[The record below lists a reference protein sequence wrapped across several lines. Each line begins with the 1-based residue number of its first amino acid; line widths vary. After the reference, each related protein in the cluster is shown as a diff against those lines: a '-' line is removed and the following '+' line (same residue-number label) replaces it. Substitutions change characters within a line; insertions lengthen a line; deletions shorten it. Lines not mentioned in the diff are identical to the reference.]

1 MIEKISPQAWAQVDK
16 IVDEPPRLRTTLPM
30 GQEMSLLRYFLPL
43 LTAPLMLSGC
53 DALMFR
59 TGFDDVEDAI
69 MYKADSLT
77 DAPDSVDEL
86 LVINHNIKYGGG
98 RLLFFWECGGTRYN
112 MTDGEVKK
120 HLNAVVDFINATE
133 PDILMLQEV
142 DILSQRSGY
151 IDQVQ
156 YILDRT
162 HLNYGAYASQH
173 KADFLPSDGMGKMD
187 FGNATL
193 SRWPIDKATRYALP
207 LVDEYPA
214 YFQYF
219 YLKRHI
225 LDATIDLPG
234 EANFHVVNTHLE
246 AFSDDGTKRK
256 QIDQF
261 HDHLA
266 GLSKDGATWVA
277 GGDLNSVPGGTE
289 VLQEFA
295 DECSGESRFEGDNY
309 EGEQAWLDELFDDY
323 SSLMPLDEYE
333 ADNSVWF
340 SYTGDPDVG
349 WTRTLDYL
357 FTNGTWLEG
366 EVMQSEAQGG
376 YDTLPLSDHAP
387 VRAVLEV
394 GQ

>member
-1 MIEKISPQAWAQVDK
+1 
-16 IVDEPPRLRTTLPM
+16 
-30 GQEMSLLRYFLPL
+30 MSLIRSVLVAGLCL
-43 LTAPLMLSGC
+43 LTGC
-53 DALMFR
+53 DSLMFR
-59 TGFDDVEDAI
+59 TGFDDVEDAV
-69 MYKADSLT
+69 MYTAKTLT
-77 DAPDSVDEL
+77 DAPDTVDEL

-112 MTDGEVKK
+112 MTDKEVRG
-120 HLNAVVDFINATE
+120 HLDAVVDFINSTE
-133 PDILMLQEV
+133 PDILMIQEI
-142 DILSQRSGY
+142 DRLSQRSGY

-173 KADFLPSDGMGKMD
+173 KADFLPSDGMGKLD

-207 LVDEYPA
+207 LVGEYPG
-214 YFQYF
+214 YYQYF

-225 LDATIDLPG
+225 LDATVAVPG
-234 EANFHVVNTHLE
+234 QDNFHVVNTHLE
-246 AFSDDGTKRK
+246 AFSDDGTKRD

-261 HDHLA
+261 HAH
-266 GLSKDGATWVA
+266 LSKLDDQGAMWVA
-277 GGDLNSVPGGTE
+277 GGDLNSVPDGTE
-289 VLQEFA
+289 VLKEFD
-295 DECSGESRFEGDNY
+295 DECTGESRFKGDNY
-309 EGEQAWLDELFDDY
+309 EGESAWLDDLFGDF
-323 SSLMPLDEYE
+323 SSLMPLDEYK
-333 ADNSVWF
+333 ADNSPWF

-366 EVMQSEAQGG
+366 EVMQSEDQGG

-387 VRAVLEV
+387 IRAVLEV

>member
-1 MIEKISPQAWAQVDK
+1 MIHRALWPLW
-16 IVDEPPRLRTTLPM
+16 PLWL
-30 GQEMSLLRYFLPL
+30 FL
-43 LTAPLMLSGC
+43 LTGC

-59 TGFDDVEDAI
+59 TGFDDVEDAVL
-69 MYKADSLT
+69 YTAKSLT
-77 DAPDSVDEL
+77 DAPESADEV
-86 LVINHNIKYGGG
+86 LVINHNIKYGGA

-112 MTDGEVKK
+112 MTEGEVKR
-120 HLNAVVDFINATE
+120 HLNAVIDFINETE

-142 DILSQRSGY
+142 DILSQRSAY

-173 KADFLPSDGMGKMD
+173 KSDFLPSDGMGKMD

-193 SRWPIDKATRYALP
+193 SRWPITEATRYALP
-207 LVDEYPA
+207 LVGEYAA
-214 YFQYF
+214 YYQYF

-225 LDATIDLPG
+225 LDATIQLPG
-234 EANFHVVNTHLE
+234 NPDFHVVNTHLE

-261 HDHLA
+261 HGHLA
-266 GLSKDGATWVA
+266 DLNDDGIDFVA
-277 GGDLNSVPGGTE
+277 GGDLNSLPAGSA
-289 VLQEFA
+289 VLKEFA
-295 DECSGESRFEGDNY
+295 DECTGESRFKGDNY
-309 EGEQAWLDELFDDY
+309 EGEEDWLDALFTDFN
-323 SSLMPLDEYE
+323 SLMPIDEYAE
-333 ADNSVWF
+333 DNSPWH
-340 SYTGDPDVG
+340 SYTGDAEVG

-366 EVMQSEAQGG
+366 EVMQSEEQGG

-387 VRAVLEV
+387 VRALWEA

>member
-1 MIEKISPQAWAQVDK
+1 MILARLF
-16 IVDEPPRLRTTLPM
+16 IVAAAML
-30 GQEMSLLRYFLPL
+30 
-43 LTAPLMLSGC
+43 LSGC

-59 TGFDDVEDAI
+59 NGFDDVEPAV
-69 MYKADSLT
+69 MYKAKTST
-77 DAPDSVDEL
+77 SAPDSIDDL
-86 LVINHNIKYGGG
+86 LIINHNIKYGGG
-98 RLLFFWECGGTRYN
+98 RLLFFWECGGDRYN
-112 MTDGEVKK
+112 MTEKEVKR
-120 HLNAVVDFINATE
+120 HLDAVVEFINEVE

-142 DILSQRSGY
+142 DVLSLRSAY

-162 HLNYGAYASQH
+162 HLNHGAYASQH
-173 KADFLPSDGMGKMD
+173 KSDYLPSDGMGKMD

-193 SRWPIDKATRYALP
+193 SRWPISDATRYSLP
-207 LVDEYPA
+207 LVEEYPA
-214 YFQYF
+214 YYQYF

-225 LDATIDLPG
+225 LDATISVPG
-234 EANFHVVNTHLE
+234 TNTFHVVNTHLE

-261 HDHLA
+261 HEHLTK
-266 GLSKDGATWVA
+266 LENKGATWVA
-277 GGDLNSVPGGTE
+277 GGDLNSLPDGSE
-289 VLQEFA
+289 VLKEFD

-309 EGEQAWLDELFDDY
+309 EGEQAWLDDLFADFN
-323 SSLMPLDEYE
+323 SLMPLDEYKE
-333 ADNSVWF
+333 DNSPWF
-340 SYTGDPDVG
+340 SYTGDASVG

-366 EVMQSEAQGG
+366 EVMQSEEQGG